1 MIDLN
6 KSVRRVLPEGYSNQ
20 PRMIV
25 DLDGTLANTWSRLF
39 NAEFAAHMAGGD
51 DNKRQSRQ
59 AWWGEWEGKEEN
71 IMKDMPSWVA
81 DVVRAFYN
89 RGGKV
94 IIFSGR
100 KDTLK
105 GVTEEWLRIHDIP
118 YDVLKM
124 RSVDRDVNP
133 DGGFMKDYDVKRRM
147 WSELDREDKRCLVQV
162 IDDNP
167 QVVKMW
173 LEIQRDER
181 EYCDFELTTRP
192 FNWTPKTVSDTLAF
206 GDDNNSLWGELTS

>member
-1 MIDLN
+1 MINLSKN
-6 KSVRRVLPEGYSNQ
+6 KEAGIPPIGYSGI

-25 DLDGTLANTWSRLF
+25 DLDGTLANAWSRLW
-39 NAEFAAHMAGGD
+39 NAEYAEHHTKTRSEA
-51 DNKRQSRQ
+51 KK
-59 AWWGEWEGKEEN
+59 AWWKEWEGKEEN
-71 IMKDMPSWVA
+71 IMKDKPSWVA

-133 DGGFMKDYDVKRRM
+133 DGSFMKDYDVKRRM

-192 FNWTPKTVSDTLAF
+192 FNWTPKTVRDTLAF
-206 GDDNNSLWGELTS
+206 GDNNNSLWGELTS